1 MTQVGEKGL
10 DTGNCKEY
18 SAKDVQILCS
28 DEVVNCLGR
37 IICAEDSWV
46 VVYDVDYSGD
56 EKRCEPETDDGS
68 KYKGEV
74 FRTESLDEEL

>member
-1 MTQVGEKGL
+1 MTQVCKKLL
-10 DTGNCKEY
+10 DTRNRDEN
-18 SAKDVQILCS
+18 STKDVQIFCS
-28 DEVVNCLGR
+28 DEVVDCLGR